1 MSRGHIDAA
10 TGGAF
15 LSLTING
22 AIALIEKM
30 VSNQGWVMSGSKMN
44 NKKGMHTVKETY
56 MLAAKIDPLIKRL
69 DERADEKEAI
79 YGTVEAM
86 DLHMTCEVCGES
98 GHLEN
103 DCPETR
109 EDDTY
114 INNGFRPQGGNNG
127 GTINHVHHSKKVI

>member
-1 MSRGHIDAA
+1 MPLLEEPSSHSPSMELR
-10 TGGAF
+10 
-15 LSLTING
+15 LSLRKWCPING
-22 AIALIEKM
+22 
-30 VSNQGWVMSGSKMN
+30 GVMRGFKMN

-79 YGTVEAM
+79 YGTVKAM

-114 INNGFRPQGGNNG
+114 INNGFGPQGGNNG

>member
-1 MSRGHIDAA
+1 
-10 TGGAF
+10 
-15 LSLTING
+15 
-22 AIALIEKM
+22 
-30 VSNQGWVMSGSKMN
+30 MN

-56 MLAAKIDPLIKRL
+56 MLAAKIDLLIKRL